1 MIPNKFQFHT
11 FSFFMSLLMS
21 GVMSLAM
28 LLIELAAFNDV
39 ITQWPRAWGI
49 SLLVAFPISMVIVP
63 ITRKLVA
70 WIVVND

>member
-28 LLIELAAFNDV
+28 LLIELAALNDV
-39 ITQWPRAWGI
+39 IMQWHRAWGI